1 MYCSRT
7 FPRTGAQRW
16 RRAPWPVGKV
26 RADGYEPR
34 KMERQRKSNDKYRVG
49 CFVCSLSASS
59 INRLLVKALVRL
71 TPAELN
77 MTEIPL
83 GDFRSITATTTMT
96 TRPVA
101 RTFKD
106 AIASVEA
113 KALCWSQPASVGR
126 SPSR

>member
-1 MYCSRT
+1 MS
-7 FPRTGAQRW
+7 
-16 RRAPWPVGKV
+16 
-26 RADGYEPR
+26 
-34 KMERQRKSNDKYRVG
+34 KYRVG
-49 CFVCSLSASS
+49 YSVGSLSASS